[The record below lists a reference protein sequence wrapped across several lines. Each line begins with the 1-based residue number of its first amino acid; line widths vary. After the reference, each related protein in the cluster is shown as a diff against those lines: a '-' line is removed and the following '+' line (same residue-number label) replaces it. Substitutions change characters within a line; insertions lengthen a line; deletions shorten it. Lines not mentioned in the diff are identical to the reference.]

1 MEQENHTAAER
12 QEDTLKHTGGR
23 EEPLLENMDRFTW
36 FMTFVVAALDAAIS
50 TSLLNEVI
58 SDLLTRL
65 FSDSPLGLDFLER
78 ELRQH
83 IQGWQSGA
91 CVRGILQQARALWSM
106 FETEGLHYPGLA
118 PHAEAPEIERFLG
131 WLCGRDSEKRFYTA
145 SSDVFCIAKILESIG
160 MYFSCRAMS
169 DDPGQDEVCVIY
181 DAGLVS
187 NTNIDRTQTLNRTGM
202 RFPLDSINELCSIW
216 PPPLS
221 IRADHWQGELRDLFE
236 RVQLAVRKAELQLVF
251 RARRE
256 SSVTVP
262 IGQRLIY
269 EVLANEQ
276 TAGHYSPGIARLADT
291 LLLCY
296 CPAVLKVLEHV
307 VETISERDRSIVMQY
322 DTGITIFNQL
332 NMVSVQKFQVF
343 LLAYYYAI
351 LLPLVDASQL
361 SIKEGFGSYGWC
373 DFSLFALLEG
383 IRARCGVPGRM
394 PKEWDRPTL
403 SRRSICIM
411 REDVLK
417 LRQFR
422 EAPSRPNPEDN
433 TGFRNIHVQESG
445 IMMACLRLTL
455 KANSSTS
462 YIKRKSVEQLY
473 CVSLCAQ

>member
-1 MEQENHTAAER
+1 MH
-12 QEDTLKHTGGR
+12 
-23 EEPLLENMDRFTW
+23 
-36 FMTFVVAALDAAIS
+36 
-50 TSLLNEVI
+50 
-58 SDLLTRL
+58 
-65 FSDSPLGLDFLER
+65 
-78 ELRQH
+78 
-83 IQGWQSGA
+83 
-91 CVRGILQQARALWSM
+91 
-106 FETEGLHYPGLA
+106 
-118 PHAEAPEIERFLG
+118 
-131 WLCGRDSEKRFYTA
+131 
-145 SSDVFCIAKILESIG
+145 
-160 MYFSCRAMS
+160 
-169 DDPGQDEVCVIY
+169 
-181 DAGLVS
+181 
-187 NTNIDRTQTLNRTGM
+187 
-202 RFPLDSINELCSIW
+202 
-216 PPPLS
+216 
-221 IRADHWQGELRDLFE
+221 
-236 RVQLAVRKAELQLVF
+236 
-251 RARRE
+251 
-256 SSVTVP
+256 
-262 IGQRLIY
+262 
-269 EVLANEQ
+269 
-276 TAGHYSPGIARLADT
+276 
-291 LLLCY
+291 
-296 CPAVLKVLEHV
+296 
-307 VETISERDRSIVMQY
+307 Y